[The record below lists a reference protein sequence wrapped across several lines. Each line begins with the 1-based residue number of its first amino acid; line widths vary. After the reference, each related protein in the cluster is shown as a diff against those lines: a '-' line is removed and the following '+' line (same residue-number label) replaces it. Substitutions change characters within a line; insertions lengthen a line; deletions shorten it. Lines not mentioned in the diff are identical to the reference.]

1 MENFTKTIAEVK
13 SALDQATQML
23 EENQT
28 LREEIQSL
36 KASPNTH
43 SNERDLKV
51 LEMAYQA
58 GRDAVIGQLRNQSYE
73 TTHEIDES
81 TYSDGFEIQF
91 TQEVDIEIDLETVID
106 SIYDELEMDSDDFK
120 KLQEEI
126 EFTLAAQR
134 ALDVLNLEQITT
146 NKIEA

>member
-1 MENFTKTIAEVK
+1 MEHLIKTIAEVK

-36 KASPNTH
+36 KASQTSTTP
-43 SNERDLKV
+43 ERDLKV
-51 LEMAYQA
+51 IEMAFKA
-58 GRDAVIGQLRNQSYE
+58 GRDEVLGQLRNQSYE

-91 TQEVDIEIDLETVID
+91 TQEVQVEIELESVLDYVYTEEEIDLEQLQAEILHSID
-106 SIYDELEMDSDDFK
+106 SVLEN
-120 KLQEEI
+120 
-126 EFTLAAQR
+126 
-134 ALDVLNLEQITT
+134 DVLTLEQITT

>member
-43 SNERDLKV
+43 SSKRELKV
-51 LEMAYQA
+51 LEMAFQA
-58 GRDAVIGQLRNQSYE
+58 GRDEVLGQLRNQSYE

-81 TYSDGFEIQF
+81 TYSEGFEIQF
-91 TQEVDIEIDLETVID
+91 TQEVQVEIELEAVLDYVYTEEEIDLEQLQAEILHSID
-106 SIYDELEMDSDDFK
+106 SVLEN
-120 KLQEEI
+120 E
-126 EFTLAAQR
+126 T
-134 ALDVLNLEQITT
+134 V
-146 NKIEA
+146 KI